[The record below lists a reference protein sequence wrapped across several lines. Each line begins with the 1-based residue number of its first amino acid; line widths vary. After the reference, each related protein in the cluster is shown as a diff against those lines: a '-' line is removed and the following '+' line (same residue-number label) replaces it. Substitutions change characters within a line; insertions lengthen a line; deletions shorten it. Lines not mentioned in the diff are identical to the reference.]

1 MVLCSND
8 REPSLELQEETR
20 CLFVIVGPFSAVLSQ
35 LWGRSPDPDC
45 HLQDTARLSG
55 SGLRLSNGAK
65 TLGHP
70 ALPEGELHP
79 GNRLARWRLGSGEH
93 LAVMAQKLLIALLCS
108 SQTSFDPCSLHIG

>member
-20 CLFVIVGPFSAVLSQ
+20 CFFVIFGPLSAVLSQ

-45 HLQDTARLSG
+45 HLQDAAGLSG

-65 TLGHP
+65 AVGHP
-70 ALPEGELHP
+70 ALP
-79 GNRLARWRLGSGEH
+79 
-93 LAVMAQKLLIALLCS
+93 
-108 SQTSFDPCSLHIG
+108 